1 MMSTMLVLYGIAT
14 VYMEPELLIKHGV
27 VTFLGGLETV
37 EHWNLPNIW
46 VGPPA
51 KSIIGIAICK
61 EFMFKIYLKLTL
73 FFYYFLFGH

>member
-14 VYMEPELLIKHGV
+14 VYMEPELHLKHGV
-27 VTFLGGLETV
+27 VTFLGFETV

-51 KSIIGIAICK
+51 KSIIGISRYVRNLC
-61 EFMFKIYLKLTL
+61 LNPN
-73 FFYYFLFGH
+73 